1 MGTKSANRIHR
12 SASKFR
18 VRPNWKMSLVSAL
31 HVHCS
36 VPRRRSSYCRSRIWW
51 QMADAAGKRGRP
63 PTAATALPSI
73 HSNPSSSSCCCFPC
87 SPLCGLRPTPIASSA
102 SATAAVEKE
111 TETTRTAAVARAGS
125 PPLPPPPVS
134 APFSTSAAEGGGG
147 RGDLWWLGN
156 FWKCCCRRMEETP
169 KPRWNGKRR
178 MMGKGETRGF
188 VPRLGWMEGRG
199 EATSPREKREGGRR
213 RARGRQP
220 TGRGRG
226 RIPAAATSA
235 PPPPSFFP
243 AAASTSFSAA
253 AALSPRLLP
262 PPPSALSERDPP
274 AAAAQGGGGDD
285 ATKEPRGHHEKLTSP
300 IA

>member
-63 PTAATALPSI
+63 PTAATALHPLQPLSLLLLLLPLFPFVRPPP
-73 HSNPSSSSCCCFPC
+73 NPDRLLRLRHRCC
-87 SPLCGLRPTPIASSA
+87 GAGDGDNADGGR
-102 SATAAVEKE
+102 
-111 TETTRTAAVARAGS
+111 VARAGS
-125 PPLPPPPVS
+125 PPPPPPPPVS

-199 EATSPREKREGGRR
+199 EATSPREKGREGGGALAGDNPPAADEGGFPLLPPLRLRHRPFFQPPPRPRFRPPPLFPLASCRR
-213 RARGRQP
+213 R
-220 TGRGRG
+220 
-226 RIPAAATSA
+226 
-235 PPPPSFFP
+235 PPPSVNGIP
-243 AAASTSFSAA
+243 
-253 AALSPRLLP
+253 LPRQHREEEETTPQKNLVVF
-262 PPPSALSERDPP
+262 
-274 AAAAQGGGGDD
+274 
-285 ATKEPRGHHEKLTSP
+285 TKS
-300 IA
+300 